1 MDRFIQFDEI
11 LKDLLLV
18 YGLGLVNGFVGKN
31 RIEDFVIT
39 ISEHNLLLELFRVIN
54 LRGII
59 GFTAEMEK

>member
-18 YGLGLVNGFVGKN
+18 YGPGLVNGFVGKN
-31 RIEDFVIT
+31 RIEDFVLT